1 MSGSREKLSSR
12 KRNQLLNYL
21 GLTSN
26 HVIRSLGHVGLI
38 RVVTVLIDTVSL
50 STKQLKKSWI
60 TVQLIYLD
68 LEH

>member
-21 GLTSN
+21 GLITMLSGAY
-26 HVIRSLGHVGLI
+26 RHVGLI